1 MSRPLEYDVL
11 GMTWKASTVDRQ
23 HFAFYFGNEGES
35 NGGQY
40 LSRVTQL
47 LDG

>member
-1 MSRPLEYDVL
+1 MRRPLEYDVL
-11 GMTWKASTVDRQ
+11 GMTWKASAVDRQ
-23 HFAFYFGNEGES
+23 RFAIYFGNEGES
-35 NGGQY
+35 DGGQY